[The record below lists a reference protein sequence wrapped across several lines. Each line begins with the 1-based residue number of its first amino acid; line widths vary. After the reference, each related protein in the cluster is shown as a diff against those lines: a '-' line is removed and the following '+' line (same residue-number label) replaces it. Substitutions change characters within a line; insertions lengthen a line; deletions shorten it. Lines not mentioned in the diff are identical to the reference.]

1 MKTLTKPLAKSN
13 EVIYLNQSYRQ
24 DRLKSYSS
32 QYRKYQIK
40 WKFLLI
46 TMSCFTFIAFSD
58 TPEIDGNICNKFNS
72 EQVCN
77 IW

>member
-1 MKTLTKPLAKSN
+1 MKTLAKPFVRFD
-13 EVIYLNQSYRQ
+13 EGTYLKQSYRQ

-46 TMSCFTFIAFSD
+46 TMSFFTFIVFSD
-58 TPEIDGNICNKFNS
+58 SPEIDGNICNKFNN

>member
-1 MKTLTKPLAKSN
+1 MKTLTKPLAKFN

-46 TMSCFTFIAFSD
+46 TMSFFTFIVFSD
-58 TPEIDGNICNKFNS
+58 SPEINGDICNKFNN